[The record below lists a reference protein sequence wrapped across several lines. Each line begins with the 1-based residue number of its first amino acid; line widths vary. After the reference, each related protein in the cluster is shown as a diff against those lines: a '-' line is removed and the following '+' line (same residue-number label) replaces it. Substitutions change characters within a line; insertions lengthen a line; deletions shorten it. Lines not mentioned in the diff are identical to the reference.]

1 MNSSK
6 ETFLSII
13 IPAYNEEKRIPL
25 TLKKISEFLKT
36 KDFLY
41 EIIIIDDGSQD
52 ATSKIVE
59 EFSKDKYNELRLIR
73 LDKNYGKGFAVRK
86 GILVSRGEYILFTD
100 ADLSTPI
107 EELDKL
113 LFFIKNGY
121 DIVIGSRGLKQ
132 SQLIRRQ
139 VWYREKMGKIFNLL
153 VRILI
158 LKGIKDTQCGF
169 KIFKTEVA
177 KKIFLKTKIN
187 RFAFDVE
194 VLFIAKKFNY
204 KIKEVAITW
213 KNRYASKV
221 HIIKDSIIML
231 MDILRIFI
239 YNLLGHYK

>member
-1 MNSSK
+1 M
-6 ETFLSII
+6 FLSII
-13 IPAYNEEKRIPL
+13 IPVFNEKEIIIN
-25 TLKKISEFLKT
+25 TLKTIINFLVKKEYPYELIIVDDASTDDTVKIIQDFLKT
-36 KDFLY
+36 NSQP
-41 EIIIIDDGSQD
+41 II
-52 ATSKIVE
+52 
-59 EFSKDKYNELRLIR
+59 LL
-73 LDKNYGKGFAVRK
+73 KNNINRGKGYAVRK
-86 GILVSRGEYILFTD
+86 GVLVSRGEYILFTD

-231 MDILRIFI
+231 IDILRIFI

>member
-86 GILVSRGEYILFTD
+86 GVLCSAGKYVLVTD

-107 EELDKL
+107 EELEKL
-113 LFFIKNGY
+113 LKVSEQGF
-121 DIVIGSRGLKQ
+121 DVVIGTRGLDK
-132 SQLIRRQ
+132 SLLKVHRP
-139 VWYREKMGKIFNLL
+139 WYREKMGKIFNLL
-153 VRILI
+153 VQLFVIR
-158 LKGIKDTQCGF
+158 GINDTQCGF
-169 KIFKTEVA
+169 KLFSRRAISIFK
-177 KKIFLKTKIN
+177 KN
-187 RFAFDVE
+187 RIDDFSYDVE
-194 VLFIAKKFNY
+194 VLYIAKKYGY
-204 KIKEVAITW
+204 KIKEVPVIW
-213 KNRYASKV
+213 IDSPYSKV
-221 HIIKDSIIML
+221 KLYKDPFKMFISLLLI
-231 MDILRIFI
+231 RINDAMGC
-239 YNLLGHYK
+239 YD

>member
-1 MNSSK
+1 M
-6 ETFLSII
+6 FLSII
-13 IPAYNEEKRIPL
+13 IPVFNEKEIIIN
-25 TLKKISEFLKT
+25 TLKTIINFLVKKEYPYELIIVDDASTDDTVKIIQDFLKT
-36 KDFLY
+36 NSQP
-41 EIIIIDDGSQD
+41 II
-52 ATSKIVE
+52 
-59 EFSKDKYNELRLIR
+59 LL
-73 LDKNYGKGFAVRK
+73 KNNINRGKGYAVRK
-86 GILVSRGEYILFTD
+86 GVLVSRGEYILFTD